1 MITQTVIGLLTE
13 IVTTLNLME
22 QKHKWIG
29 VLIMFIGFITS
40 CSLIWLFNLSGQSI
54 DFKTPALVLKFIL
67 ASAFLPL
74 GLYLG
79 LLLYGGKNCHSIRR

>member
-1 MITQTVIGLLTE
+1 MLVNLLKN
-13 IVTTLNLME
+13 NLME

-29 VLIMFIGFITS
+29 VLIMFICFITS
-40 CSLIWLFNLSGQSI
+40 CSFIWLFNLSGQSI

-79 LLLYGGKNCHSIRR
+79 LLLYGGKKLPFN